1 MQFCGRFV
9 NSNAGKIPTE
19 SLRCGL
25 LGTGQSMQEE
35 LPKQQGNEKK
45 SGAEKSL
52 ARSSL
57 VVSSLTFLSR
67 IMGLLREIVIAALFG
82 ASAEADAF
90 FVAFRIPNFL
100 RRLFAEGA
108 FSQAFVPVLS
118 EYRQKRSLE
127 EVKKLLDHVAGRLS
141 SILLIVSVVGVIGA
155 PVLATVFAPGYLD
168 DSEKFNLLVDMLRIT
183 FPYILLISLTGFAG
197 GILNSYNHFAVPAF
211 TPVFLNISLIICAV
225 WLSPLFAEP
234 VIAIAW
240 GVIIAGIIQLMFQ
253 LPFLAH
259 LHLIPRP
266 QLRRRHEGV
275 TQIITLMIPIM
286 FSVSVG
292 QINLL
297 LDTVLV
303 TFIAGDGNV
312 SWLYYADRIM
322 YLPLG
327 VFAVA
332 IATVILPSLS
342 RKHAEVSV
350 EHFKAT
356 LDWGLRCILLIGI
369 PACIALVVL
378 AQPLVITIYQRGEF
392 TVESVLP
399 TAQALQA
406 YSLGLIAFMAVK
418 VLVSAY
424 FARQDTSMPVRY
436 GIIAMLSNMLMNLLL
451 VVPLAHVGLALA
463 TAFSSW
469 INAGLLLFGLMK
481 VRLFSF
487 QRAFWGLCLRLLSAN
502 LLMLV
507 FLLYFADDTL
517 AWLVW
522 TNTQR
527 ISELAFLCLGG
538 AMVYLFGLLLMGL
551 KPRDFYN

>member
-1 MQFCGRFV
+1 
-9 NSNAGKIPTE
+9 
-19 SLRCGL
+19 
-25 LGTGQSMQEE
+25 MQEE
-35 LPKQQGNEKK
+35 LPKQQGNAEKP
-45 SGAEKSL
+45 GAEKSL

-118 EYRQKRSLE
+118 VYRQQRSRE
-127 EVKKLLDHVAGRLS
+127 EVKILLDHLAGRLS
-141 SILLIVSVVGVIGA
+141 SILLMVSVVGVIGA

-168 DSEKFNLLVDMLRIT
+168 ESEKFNLLVDMLRIT

-211 TPVFLNISLIICAV
+211 TPVFLNITLIICAV

-234 VIAIAW
+234 VLAIAW
-240 GVIIAGIIQLMFQ
+240 GVIIAGIIQVMFQ
-253 LPFLAH
+253 LPFLGH

-266 QLRRRHEGV
+266 RLQPKHEGV
-275 TQIITLMIPIM
+275 AQIITLMIPIM

-342 RKHAEVSV
+342 RKHAEASV

-356 LDWGLRCILLIGI
+356 LDWGLRCILLIGM
-369 PACIALVVL
+369 PASIALVAL

-392 TVESVLP
+392 TGESVLP

-418 VLVSAY
+418 VLASAY
-424 FARQDTSMPVRY
+424 FSRQDTRTPVRY
-436 GIIAMLSNMLMNLLL
+436 GIIAMLSNMIMNLLL
-451 VVPLAHVGLALA
+451 ILPLAHVGLALA

-469 INAGLLLFGLMK
+469 VNAGLLLFGLMK
-481 VRLFSF
+481 LNLFSF
-487 QRAFWGLCLRLLSAN
+487 QRFFWGLCLRLLAAN
-502 LLMLV
+502 ILMLL
-507 FLLYFADDTL
+507 FLLQFADDAL
-517 AWLVW
+517 AWLAW
-522 TNTQR
+522 SNTQR
-527 ISELAFLCLGG
+527 VYELAFLCLGG
-538 AMVYLFGLLLMGL
+538 VLVYLLGLLLVGL
-551 KPRDFYN
+551 KPCDFYH